1 LDKLKHV
8 PHVGHALACRAGR
21 QPGHSPQATEGDEA
35 QPPLADGRDLVES
48 ANLGRLVLAYRREP
62 GTTRFEGSIVVK
74 ELAVEAAER

>member
-1 LDKLKHV
+1 
-8 PHVGHALACRAGR
+8 
-21 QPGHSPQATEGDEA
+21 
-35 QPPLADGRDLVES
+35 VES